1 MGESMIEEKLPVLK
15 VHMLGGFSMEYG
27 DKPISF
33 RRNTATKSMKLLQIL
48 LHCGEGGIARGKLL
62 ESLYGREELADVANN
77 LRVTSHRLKKMLVD
91 AGLPEYD
98 YIQIKSGIY
107 RWSSPM
113 EVEVDVHV
121 FSNLVNSSK
130 TETSED
136 KKIQLLK
143 SACEVYHG
151 EFLPGLSG
159 EDWVLLESVQYKK
172 KYTQALSQVCDSLM
186 KQREYETV
194 LDLCEKA
201 SEVYPF
207 DEWQSVQVD
216 CLMALNRY
224 KEAIQLYEDTA
235 KLFFEELGISPSEK
249 MMNQFN
255 EMSAKM
261 SHKPQ
266 AINEIKGG
274 LKEDEEEDG
283 AFYCNLPSFRD
294 GYRLVR
300 RIIERSGQSVYL
312 MLCTVTDGKG
322 RPMENKEKLAAM
334 TDELYD
340 AVKHCLRRGDSF
352 TKYSPTQFLILL
364 VGTNQENCSMIFDRI
379 SRYFARE
386 HKSWEQYLEY
396 YVSSIADVENDNS
409 RISFRSNGFHWN

>member
-113 EVEVDVHV
+113 EVEVDVHA

-201 SEVYPF
+201 SELYPF

>member
-33 RRNTATKSMKLLQIL
+33 RRYTATKSMKLLQIL

-143 SACEVYHG
+143 SACWIVNSKLNN
-151 EFLPGLSG
+151 FFKVILP
-159 EDWVLLESVQYKK
+159 VLNWCQVTERGMKSVIVK
-172 KYTQALSQVCDSLM
+172 
-186 KQREYETV
+186 
-194 LDLCEKA
+194 
-201 SEVYPF
+201 P
-207 DEWQSVQVD
+207 
-216 CLMALNRY
+216 
-224 KEAIQLYEDTA
+224 IHI
-235 KLFFEELGISPSEK
+235 IS
-249 MMNQFN
+249 
-255 EMSAKM
+255 
-261 SHKPQ
+261 KPQ
-266 AINEIKGG
+266 
-274 LKEDEEEDG
+274 
-283 AFYCNLPSFRD
+283 F
-294 GYRLVR
+294 
-300 RIIERSGQSVYL
+300 
-312 MLCTVTDGKG
+312 
-322 RPMENKEKLAAM
+322 
-334 TDELYD
+334 
-340 AVKHCLRRGDSF
+340 
-352 TKYSPTQFLILL
+352 
-364 VGTNQENCSMIFDRI
+364 
-379 SRYFARE
+379 
-386 HKSWEQYLEY
+386 
-396 YVSSIADVENDNS
+396 
-409 RISFRSNGFHWN
+409 